1 MKMEMK
7 EIQSIEFGVLS
18 PKLILKMATVRIAR
32 AELYDPDGYPIDGG
46 VMDPR
51 MGVIDPGLRCRTCGG
66 SVGDCGGHFGYLEL
80 ARPIVHVLY
89 AKFIYKLLKVVCR
102 KCGKLLIENR
112 EKMTLKDLLKAA
124 AKRCHS
130 CGEEQG
136 EIKFEKPYSFWE
148 DKTPLNAMTI
158 RERFEKTP
166 DEDLELIKVRIRPE
180 WLVITI
186 LPVPPVTV
194 RPSITLE
201 TGERSE
207 DDLTHKLV
215 DIVRINQRLKENID
229 IGAPDFII
237 EDLWELLQYHVSTFF
252 DNELTGVPHARHRS
266 GRGLKTLVQR
276 LKTKEGRFR
285 SNLAGK
291 RVNFC
296 ARTVISPDNNIDI
309 DEVGVPEIIAK
320 ELTMPIHVTEMNI
333 AIMKEIVKNGPSVW
347 PGANYATR
355 PDGRKKKITEESKNE
370 ISEELTFG
378 WIIERHLQNGDIV
391 LFNRQPSLHR
401 MSIMAHRVRVMPYR
415 TFRLNLCVTPPY
427 NADFDGDEMNLHV
440 PQTEEAQAEAILL
453 MEVQN
458 QIRSPRFGG
467 PIIAPKN
474 DHISGLFLLTKK
486 DTVFIKSDAA
496 QLLASAGI
504 DALLPDKEKITGKEL
519 FSLLLPSNLS
529 TEFQSTWHKGGTG
542 KAEEDSTVVIRD
554 GRLLKGVIDKSAI
567 GSEEGAI
574 IDKIEKMNTPQI
586 VSDFINKVSRLGTSM
601 LDMRGFTV
609 GISDNDLS
617 EDARKLVTK
626 AIRKAED
633 DAAGLIEQYNQ
644 GKLAGLPDRS
654 PEASLEVYIMQRL
667 ARAVNECGEIVSA
680 HIPENDTI
688 FMARTGARG
697 SLVNVTQTAACIG
710 QETVLGQRIHRGYL
724 NRTLPH
730 FKKGDLSPISHGF
743 VGNSFKSGLTP
754 FEFFWDSLNG
764 REGLMDKSLRTR
776 HSGYMERRLVNAL
789 QDLKIKYDL
798 TVRDLT
804 NSIVQF
810 MPGEDG
816 IDPAKSNWG
825 KFDVE
830 NFVNAEVSK

>member
-1 MKMEMK
+1 MK

-18 PKLILKMATVRIAR
+18 PKMILKMSTVRIAR

-46 VMDPR
+46 VMDSR

-89 AKFIYKLLKVVCR
+89 SKFIHRLLKVICR
-102 KCGKLLIENR
+102 KCGKLLTTSR
-112 EKMTLKDLLKAA
+112 EKITLKDLLKTANKKCTA
-124 AKRCHS
+124 

-148 DKTPLNAMTI
+148 DKTPLNPMTI

-180 WLVITI
+180 WLIITI
-186 LPVPPVTV
+186 MPVPPVTV

-320 ELTMPIHVTEMNI
+320 ELTLPIRITEANI
-333 AIMKEIVKNGPSVW
+333 AIIKEVVKNGPNLW
-347 PGANYATR
+347 PGANYAIR
-355 PDGRKKKITEESKNE
+355 VDGRKKKITEESKNE
-370 ISEELTFG
+370 ISDEITVG
-378 WIIERHLQNGDIV
+378 WTVERHLQNGDIV

-415 TFRLNLCVTPPY
+415 TFRLNLCVCPPY

-440 PQTEEAQAEAILL
+440 PQTEEAQAEALLL

-474 DHISGLFLLTKK
+474 DHISGLFLLTRKE
-486 DTVFIKSDAA
+486 TVFTKEEAS

-504 DALLPDKEKITGKEL
+504 DVKLPDKEKITGKDV
-519 FSLLLPSNLS
+519 FSLLLPSDLNI
-529 TEFQSTWHKGGTG
+529 EFQSTWHKGENAKTEDDSNVVVKDG
-542 KAEEDSTVVIRD
+542 KLV
-554 GRLLKGVIDKSAI
+554 KGVIDKSAI

-574 IDKIEKMNTPQI
+574 IDKIEKMHSPQI
-586 VSDFINKVSRLGTSM
+586 VSEFINKVSRLGTAM
-601 LDMRGFTV
+601 LDRRGFTV

-617 EDARKLVTK
+617 EDARKLVNK
-626 AIRKAED
+626 AVKKAEED
-633 DAAGLIEQYNQ
+633 VAELIEQYNK
-644 GKLAGLPDRS
+644 GKFESLPDRS
-654 PEASLEVYIMQRL
+654 LAASLEVYIMQKL
-667 ARAVNECGEIVSA
+667 SKAVNECSEIVST

-697 SLVNVTQTAACIG
+697 SMVNVTQTAACIG

-789 QDLKIKYDL
+789 QDLKVKYDM

-804 NSIVQF
+804 NAIVQF
-810 MPGEDG
+810 LPGEDG

-830 NFVNAEVSK
+830 GFISTEANKE

>member
-1 MKMEMK
+1 MADMK
-7 EIQSIEFGVLS
+7 EVQSVEFGVIS
-18 PKLILKMATVRIAR
+18 PKMILKMATVRIAR

-89 AKFIYKLLKVVCR
+89 SKFIYRLLKAVCR
-102 KCGKLLIENR
+102 KCGKLLTDSR
-112 EKMTLKDLLKAA
+112 EKTTLKDLIKSANKKCTA
-124 AKRCHS
+124 

-148 DKTPLNAMTI
+148 DKSPLNSMSI
-158 RERFEKTP
+158 RERFEKIP
-166 DEDLELIKVRIRPE
+166 DEDLELVKVRIRPE
-180 WLVITI
+180 WLIITI

-309 DEVGVPEIIAK
+309 DEVGVPEIVAK
-320 ELTMPIHVTEMNI
+320 ELTVPVRVTEFNI
-333 AIMKEIVKNGPSVW
+333 AMIKEVVKNGPNVW

-355 PDGRKKKITEESKNE
+355 TDGRKKKITEESKIE
-370 ISEELTFG
+370 ISEEITLG
-378 WIIERHLQNGDIV
+378 WIVERHLQNGDIV

-415 TFRLNLCVTPPY
+415 TFRLNLCVSPPY

-440 PQTEEAQAEAILL
+440 PQTEEAQAEAMLL

-486 DTVFIKSDAA
+486 DSIFTKEEAA
-496 QLLASAGI
+496 QVLAYAGI
-504 DALLPDKEKITGKEL
+504 DAQLPDKEKITGKEI
-519 FSLLLPSNLS
+519 FSLLLPQNLNI
-529 TEFQSTWHKGGTG
+529 EFQSTWHKG
-542 KAEEDSTVVIRD
+542 KSEKEEDSNVVIRD
-554 GRLLKGVIDKSAI
+554 GKLVKGVIDKSAV

-574 IDKIEKMNTPQI
+574 IDKLEKMGPPHE
-586 VSDFINKVSRLGTSM
+586 VSDFINKVSRLGTAM
-601 LDMRGFTV
+601 LDIRGFTV

-617 EDARKLVTK
+617 EDAKKLVAR
-626 AIRKAED
+626 AIKKAEED
-633 DAAGLIEQYNQ
+633 VTELIGQYDK
-644 GKLAGLPDRS
+644 GKLESLPDRS
-654 PEASLEVYIMQRL
+654 LSASLEVYIMQRL
-667 ARAVNECGEIVSA
+667 AKAVNECGEIVSL
-680 HIPENDTI
+680 HVPENDTI
-688 FMARTGARG
+688 YMARTGARG

-743 VGNSFKSGLTP
+743 VGTSFKAGLTP

-789 QDLKIKYDL
+789 QDLKVKYDM

-810 MPGEDG
+810 LPGEDG

-825 KFDVE
+825 KFDVD
-830 NFVNAEVSK
+830 NFVTMEVSKDD

>member
-1 MKMEMK
+1 METK

-18 PKLILKMATVRIAR
+18 PKLILKMAAVRIAR

-80 ARPIVHVLY
+80 ARPIIHVLY
-89 AKFIYKLLKVVCR
+89 AKFIYRLLKIVCR
-102 KCGKLLIENR
+102 KCGKFLLDNR
-112 EKMTLKDLLKAA
+112 EKTTLKDLLKTV

-148 DKTPLNAMTI
+148 DKAPLNAMAI

-333 AIMKEIVKNGPSVW
+333 SIIKEIVKNGPSVW

-355 PDGRKKKITEESKNE
+355 PDGRKKKITDESKNE
-370 ISEELTFG
+370 ISEELAFG

-415 TFRLNLCVTPPY
+415 TFRLNLCVSPPY

-486 DTVFIKSDAA
+486 DTVFTKAEAS

-504 DALLPDKEKITGKEL
+504 DVLLPDKEKITGKEL
-519 FSLLLPSNLS
+519 FSLLLPPNLS
-529 TEFQSTWHKGGTG
+529 TEFQSTWHKGNAG
-542 KAEEDSTVVIRD
+542 KTEEDSTVVIKD
-554 GRLLKGVIDKSAI
+554 GKLMKGVIDKSAI

-574 IDKIEKMNTPQI
+574 IDKIEKMNTPKV

-617 EDARKLVTK
+617 DDARKLVNK

-633 DAAGLIEQYNQ
+633 DAAGLIAQYNG
-644 GKLAGLPDRS
+644 GKLEGLPDRS

-667 ARAVNECGEIVSA
+667 AKAVNECGEIVSA

-825 KFDVE
+825 KFDVDS
-830 NFVNAEVSK
+830 FINAEVSK

>member
-1 MKMEMK
+1 MVDMK

-18 PKLILKMATVRIAR
+18 PKMILKMSTVRIAR

-46 VMDPR
+46 VMDSR

-89 AKFIYKLLKVVCR
+89 AKFIYRLLKVVCR
-102 KCGKLLIENR
+102 KCGKLLTTSR
-112 EKMTLKDLLKAA
+112 EKISLKDLLKTVN
-124 AKRCHS
+124 KKCTS

-148 DKTPLNAMTI
+148 DKTPLNPMTI

-166 DEDLELIKVRIRPE
+166 DEDLELIRVRIRPE
-180 WLVITI
+180 WLIITI
-186 LPVPPVTV
+186 MPVPPVTV

-320 ELTMPIHVTEMNI
+320 ELTLPVRVTEANI
-333 AIMKEIVKNGPSVW
+333 AMLKEIVKNGPTVW

-355 PDGRKKKITEESKNE
+355 VDGRKKKITEESKNE
-370 ISEELTFG
+370 ISEEITAG
-378 WIIERHLQNGDIV
+378 WTVERHIQNGDIV

-415 TFRLNLCVTPPY
+415 TFRLNLCVCPPY

-440 PQTEEAQAEAILL
+440 PQTEEAQAEALLL

-474 DHISGLFLLTKK
+474 DHISGLFLLTRKE
-486 DTVFIKSDAA
+486 TVFTKEEAS

-504 DALLPDKEKITGKEL
+504 DAKLPNKEKITGKEV
-519 FSLLLPSNLS
+519 FSLLLPSDLNM
-529 TEFQSTWHKGGTG
+529 EFQSTWHKGATAKGEDDSNVVVKDG
-542 KAEEDSTVVIRD
+542 KLI
-554 GRLLKGVIDKSAI
+554 KGVIDKSAV

-574 IDKIEKMNTPQI
+574 IDKIEKLHSPQI
-586 VSDFINKVSRLGTSM
+586 VSEFINKVSRLGTAM
-601 LDMRGFTV
+601 LDRRGFTV

-617 EDARKLVTK
+617 EDARKLVNK
-626 AIRKAED
+626 AIRKAEEEV
-633 DAAGLIEQYNQ
+633 AELIEQYGK
-644 GKLAGLPDRS
+644 GKLESLPDRS
-654 PEASLEVYIMQRL
+654 LAASLEVFIMQRL
-667 ARAVNECGEIVSA
+667 SKAVNECSEIVSA
-680 HIPENDTI
+680 HVPENDTI

-743 VGNSFKSGLTP
+743 VGNSFKTGLTP

-789 QDLKIKYDL
+789 QDLKVKYDM

-804 NSIVQF
+804 NAVVQF
-810 MPGEDG
+810 LPGEDG

-830 NFVNAEVSK
+830 GFITAEAEKE